1 MTENLL
7 ISGGTLIDG
16 TGSDPKP
23 NHHIFINNGEII
35 ALGENAN
42 KTANEFCKQE
52 GIPLEDLVKINAEG
66 KSVMP
71 GLIDS
76 HLHCSFDDVQSN
88 DELFFHR
95 DPIMVALVASQN
107 LKKILRSGVTSFVD
121 PDTAHGIGPALR
133 DAINANVIEGPRMKT
148 GVQALLTAVGG
159 TAGRLIPDDGT
170 VGYAQ
175 VVNSKDEIVKWTR
188 RHIKY
193 GADWIKIHATGSIP
207 GKPGEL
213 LVWNREELRAACETA
228 HELSIPVMAHC
239 RGAESVRVCAEEGV
253 DLILHASFMDEQG
266 LEAVLENGTSICP
279 TFTFLAN
286 LADFGEKVGASP
298 GMEDI
303 FRGEI
308 EQTAKMIR
316 KAYDNGVRI
325 VSGSESG
332 FALTPY
338 GHWHARE
345 LQVFV
350 EALGL
355 SAVEAIE
362 TATKNGAWVMQMED
376 QLGTLE
382 VGNLADLLII
392 DGDPISDIS
401 ILNDKAKIESII
413 SKGQRVDME
422 ESWPEH
428 DSIPGWKVGNWAGD
442 ILTWDKAYD

>member
-1 MTENLL
+1 MKENLL

-16 TGSDPKP
+16 TGSEPIP
-23 NHHIFINNGEII
+23 NQHIFISNGEIV
-35 ALGENAN
+35 ALGENAD
-42 KTANEFCKQE
+42 KKANEFCKEE
-52 GIPLEDLVKINAEG
+52 GIALEELVEINAEG

-286 LADFGEKVGASP
+286 LADFGGKVGASP

-308 EQTAKMIR
+308 EETAKMIR

-350 EALGL
+350 EVLGL

-362 TATKNGAWVMQMED
+362 TATKNGAWVMQMDD

-382 VGNLADLLII
+382 VGRLADLLIV
-392 DGDPISDIS
+392 DGDPINDIS
-401 ILNDKAKIESII
+401 VLNDKAKIESII
-413 SKGQRVDME
+413 SKGKRVNTE

-428 DSIPGWKVGNWAGD
+428 NSIPGWKVGNWAGE